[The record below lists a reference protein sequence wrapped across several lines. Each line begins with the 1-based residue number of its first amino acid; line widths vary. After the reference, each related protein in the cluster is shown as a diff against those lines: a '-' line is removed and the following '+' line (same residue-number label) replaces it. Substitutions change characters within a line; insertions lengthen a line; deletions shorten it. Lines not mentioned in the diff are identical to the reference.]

1 MHMLFRRN
9 FQRHGFQTNIYAC
22 GVDLFN
28 KPSGILGAGEFFLKI
43 VKAKAIVDTLV
54 QNAAQFTV
62 PLYNADGAAACLP
75 GSIRSRQPRQDRRRS
90 QQDHTS
96 LSATSFGF
104 FHQKPGRA
112 AVLHDLHGIFP
123 KFVREDLQHAGAAET
138 ALTPPHARSG
148 PALHTVDGTRGDR
161 RMNRGDNFSLQ

>member
-54 QNAAQFTV
+54 QNAVKRRTGAGMGRCQGGFCGPRV
-62 PLYNADGAAACLP
+62 LKILADELGKDP
-75 GSIRSRQPRQDRRRS
+75 MEIVQDG
-90 QQDHTS
+90 
-96 LSATSFGF
+96 SATW
-104 FHQKPGRA
+104 
-112 AVLHDLHGIFP
+112 LLM
-123 KFVREDLQHAGAAET
+123 EET
-138 ALTPPHARSG
+138 KGGSG
-148 PALHTVDGTRGDR
+148 K
-161 RMNRGDNFSLQ
+161 

>member
-75 GSIRSRQPRQDRRRS
+75 GSIRSRQPRRTAADHNKIILHFPLPPLVSSIKS
-90 QQDHTS
+90 QVALPSCTIS
-96 LSATSFGF
+96 MGSFPSSSARIFSTRGP
-104 FHQKPGRA
+104 QKP
-112 AVLHDLHGIFP
+112 P
-123 KFVREDLQHAGAAET
+123 
-138 ALTPPHARSG
+138 
-148 PALHTVDGTRGDR
+148 
-161 RMNRGDNFSLQ
+161 

>member
-43 VKAKAIVDTLV
+43 VKAKAIVDTLASKCRPV
-54 QNAAQFTV
+54 HGPALQCRWS
-62 PLYNADGAAACLP
+62 GSLP
-75 GSIRSRQPRQDRRRS
+75 PRQHSQQTAPQDRRRS

-112 AVLHDLHGIFP
+112 AVL
-123 KFVREDLQHAGAAET
+123 
-138 ALTPPHARSG
+138 ARS
-148 PALHTVDGTRGDR
+148 PWDLSQVRPRGSSARGGR
-161 RMNRGDNFSLQ
+161 RNRLDTAPCPLRVRRFTPSMDKGGSANESRR